1 MLIASNR
8 ANKKRR
14 YIIPGVKDLPLDDRP
29 REKLLLRGAQNLTDA
44 ELIAILLRTGNKG
57 KSVIQVAQELIN
69 DYGNLAVLS
78 SRSVSMLTRT
88 KGIGN
93 DKAATLLA
101 AFELSRR
108 IQIQSKWF
116 SEKKITSPQDVADI
130 FIPLLRDEL
139 REHFCVVCLSSANKI
154 IRYEVISVGNLNSSV
169 VHPREIFKVAI
180 DNNSA
185 SIILIHN
192 HPSGNPEPS
201 NEDISITKKV
211 VESGKIMDIPVFD
224 HIIIAGNGFTSF
236 VEKRLI

>member
-1 MLIASNR
+1 MTALNR
-8 ANKKRR
+8 ANKKGR

-57 KSVIQVAQELIN
+57 KSVVQVAQELIN

-78 SRSVSMLTRT
+78 SRTASCLTRT

-139 REHFCVVCLSSANKI
+139 REHFCVVCLNSANKI

-169 VHPREIFKVAI
+169 VHPREIFKAAI

-192 HPSGNPEPS
+192 HPSGNPDPS
-201 NEDISITKKV
+201 SEDISITKKV

-224 HIIIAGNGFTSF
+224 HIIIAGNEFTSF